1 MTAEMLHFRVQ
12 ALRRVAER
20 GVATDGIRQ
29 ILAGGDAV
37 VAFPEEGERIVLGW
51 AGGCPLH
58 VQAADR
64 PGATLVLSVYE
75 PQARSWTGGFRWRA
89 GG

>member
-1 MTAEMLHFRVQ
+1 MAGDMLHFRVQ
-12 ALRRVAER
+12 ALRRMAER
-20 GVATDGIRQ
+20 RVSTGGIRQ

-37 VAFPEEGERIVLGW
+37 VAFPDEGERVVLGW

-64 PGATLVLSVYE
+64 PGATLVLSAYE
-75 PQARSWTGGFRWRA
+75 PQARLWTGGFRWRV
-89 GG
+89 GE